1 MSGRV
6 NRALRCLALLPGH
19 RRSAARFCSTQFE
32 TDSEDNLYNG
42 DETTKDKNFSRSATY
57 NTFGLYKAVLVGQVG
72 FGPFEKI
79 LGDGRALTLFSIGTS
94 GLIRPPNYPEQIQWH
109 KVAVYP
115 ERLREIARQIS
126 KGRRVYLEGNM
137 EVRIFNDYVTG
148 AVKQIREISVRHDG
162 QLILLEDKN
171 PPRKLTL
178 PTMAYTP
185 AAVTNSPLDPCQE
198 EALEDNVILPR

>member
-19 RRSAARFCSTQFE
+19 RRSAAGFCSTQFE
-32 TDSEDNLYNG
+32 TDSEDNLYNE
-42 DETTKDKNFSRSATY
+42 DEASKDKNFSRSATY

-148 AVKQIREISVRHDG
+148 AVKQIREISVRPADFARRQESPEKAYASHDG
-162 QLILLEDKN
+162 VHTSCCH
-171 PPRKLTL
+171 KLSARSLSRRST
-178 PTMAYTP
+178 
-185 AAVTNSPLDPCQE
+185 
-198 EALEDNVILPR
+198 RR